1 MARISFDM
9 DGVLVEVT
17 ESYRQAVIV
26 TFKTVLSEEFRVVD
40 KSLGFEDVQ
49 LFKNTGIFNNDW
61 ILTQTAVAYAL
72 SGLEFSKFLEIAV
85 EHKASVNK
93 ILMEIKPYLGNNFLK
108 LRELIDSGFIVK
120 RFEEIYLGADL
131 YEKFYSEK
139 PSKKTPIKG
148 MIENEKLMATPEL
161 FEQLLNMDISGFGI
175 TSGRPR
181 DQALYSLD
189 KFNILKYFEKT
200 ALFFMHDAPKG
211 KEKPHPYTLDLTF
224 KKLENVGYTEPSIYV
239 GDTISDLIMAKK
251 YGKCISVCV
260 LSASFDREEA
270 LKQFKDMGADI
281 IIEDVSKLPEALSE
295 VLDIG

>member
-1 MARISFDM
+1 MAKISFDM

-17 ESYRQAVIV
+17 ESYRRTVIA
-26 TFKTVLSEEFRVVD
+26 TFETVLSEEFGVED
-40 KSLGFEDVQ
+40 KSLSFQDVQ
-49 LFKNTGIFNNDW
+49 LFKDTGIFNNDW
-61 ILTQTAVAYAL
+61 ILTETTLAYAL

-85 EHKASVNK
+85 KQKADVNV
-93 ILMEIKPYLGNNFLK
+93 ILTEIRPFLGNNFSK
-108 LRELIDSGFIVK
+108 LRRLIDSGFIVK

-131 YEKFYSEK
+131 YERFYCEK
-139 PSKKTPIKG
+139 PSKNAPIKG

-161 FEQLLNMDISGFGI
+161 FEKLINMSIRGFGI

-181 DQALYSLD
+181 DQAFYSLE

-224 KKLENVGYTEPSIYV
+224 KKLEKAGYTEPSIYV
-239 GDTISDLIMAKK
+239 GDTISDLIMAKN

-260 LSASFDREEA
+260 ISPSFDREEA
-270 LKQFKDMGADI
+270 LKQFKAMGADI
-281 IIEDVSKLPEALSE
+281 VIEDVIRLPEALVE
-295 VLDIG
+295 VLNLG

>member
-61 ILTQTAVAYAL
+61 ILTQIAVAYAL

-148 MIENEKLMATPEL
+148 MIENEKLMATPQL
-161 FEQLLNMDISGFGI
+161 FEQLLNMHISGFGI

-200 ALFFMHDAPKG
+200 ALFFMHDTPKG

-239 GDTISDLIMAKK
+239 GDTISDLIMAIK